1 LIFEVMSQRCC
12 TVVAGNPLSEVVK
25 VVASVGGRTRA
36 DCPAMKTANAAA
48 RNRGPGRPF
57 PPGVSGNP
65 AGRPLLHA
73 RARKL
78 FATMLSDFGSLGPT
92 DRILLERASFL
103 LARSERLRDADVS
116 MRMSGEARRIIAS
129 LRKNAPARA
138 VQAERFTEIA
148 VKAQAEEEARRV
160 AELAADAGEGTPSG
174 DGEAV

>member
-1 LIFEVMSQRCC
+1 
-12 TVVAGNPLSEVVK
+12 
-25 VVASVGGRTRA
+25 
-36 DCPAMKTANAAA
+36 
-48 RNRGPGRPF
+48 
-57 PPGVSGNP
+57 
-65 AGRPLLHA
+65 
-73 RARKL
+73 
-78 FATMLSDFGSLGPT
+78 MLSDFGSLGPT

-138 VQAERFTEIA
+138 VPAERFTEIA